1 MKRFIMSVIVIIVC
15 FLLQSTVF
23 QALSI
28 AGVAPNLL
36 LIVTVATGYM
46 RGRTE
51 GIYVGLACGLLVDI
65 CYGDMIGL
73 FGLMY
78 MCIGYLNGYAHKIYF
93 RDDYTMPIILVSI
106 SDFLYGFFYYVFLF
120 LLRNRLDFFFYL
132 RRIILPE
139 LIYTVV
145 VSILLYK
152 ILHILNVKLKRSA
165 YKEV

>member
-1 MKRFIMSVIVIIVC
+1 MKQFIMSVIAIIVC

-28 AGVAPNLL
+28 AGVVPNLL
-36 LIVTVATGYM
+36 LIVTVAAGYM
-46 RGRTE
+46 HGRKN

-65 CYGDMIGL
+65 CYGDVIGL

-78 MCIGYLNGYAHKIYF
+78 MCIGYLNGYAHKVYF

-106 SDFLYGFFYYVFLF
+106 SDLLYGFFYYVFLF
-120 LLRNRLDFFFYL
+120 LLRNRLNFFFYL
-132 RRIILPE
+132 KRIILPE

-145 VSILLYK
+145 VSIVLYK
-152 ILHILNVKLKRSA
+152 ILHIMNVKLERSA

>member
-1 MKRFIMSVIVIIVC
+1 MKQFIMSVIVIIVC

-28 AGVAPNLL
+28 AGVVPNLL
-36 LIVTVATGYM
+36 LIVTVAAGYM
-46 RGRTE
+46 HGRKN

-65 CYGDMIGL
+65 CYGDIIGL

-78 MCIGYLNGYAHKIYF
+78 MCIGYLNGYAHKVYF

-106 SDFLYGFFYYVFLF
+106 SNLLYGFFYYVFLF
-120 LLRNRLDFFFYL
+120 LLRNRLNFFFYL
-132 RRIILPE
+132 RRIIFPE

-145 VSILLYK
+145 VSIVLYK
-152 ILHILNVKLKRSA
+152 ILHILNVKLERSA

>member
-1 MKRFIMSVIVIIVC
+1 MKQFIMSVIVIIVC

-28 AGVAPNLL
+28 AGVVPNLL
-36 LIVTVATGYM
+36 LIVTVAAGYM
-46 RGRTE
+46 HGRTN

-65 CYGDMIGL
+65 CYGDIVGL

-78 MCIGYLNGYAHKIYF
+78 MCIGYLNGYAHKVYF
-93 RDDYTMPIILVSI
+93 RDDYTMPIILVSV

-120 LLRNRLDFFFYL
+120 LLRNRLNFFFYL
-132 RRIILPE
+132 KRIILPE

-145 VSILLYK
+145 VSIVLYK
-152 ILHILNVKLKRSA
+152 ILYILNVKLERST

>member
-1 MKRFIMSVIVIIVC
+1 MKQFIMSVIVIIVC

-28 AGVAPNLL
+28 AGVVPNLL
-36 LIVTVATGYM
+36 LIVTVAAGYM
-46 RGRTE
+46 HGRKN
-51 GIYVGLACGLLVDI
+51 GIYVGLACVLLVDI
-65 CYGDMIGL
+65 CYGDIIGL

-78 MCIGYLNGYAHKIYF
+78 MCIGYLNGYAHKVYF

-106 SDFLYGFFYYVFLF
+106 SNLLYGFFYYVFLF
-120 LLRNRLDFFFYL
+120 LLRNRLNFFFYL

-145 VSILLYK
+145 VSIVLYK
-152 ILHILNVKLKRSA
+152 ILHILNVKLERSA

>member
-1 MKRFIMSVIVIIVC
+1 MKQFIMSVIVIIVC

-28 AGVAPNLL
+28 AGVVPNLL
-36 LIVTVATGYM
+36 LIVTVASGYM
-46 RGRTE
+46 HGRTN

-65 CYGDMIGL
+65 CYGDVIGL

-78 MCIGYLNGYAHKIYF
+78 MCIGYLNGYAHKVYF

-106 SDFLYGFFYYVFLF
+106 SNLLYGFFYYVFLF
-120 LLRNRLDFFFYL
+120 LLRNRLNFFFYL

-145 VSILLYK
+145 VSIVLYK
-152 ILHILNVKLKRSA
+152 ILHIMNVKLERSA

>member
-1 MKRFIMSVIVIIVC
+1 MKRFFMSLIVIIVC

-23 QALSI
+23 QSLAI
-28 AGVAPNLL
+28 AGVVPNLL
-36 LIVTVATGYM
+36 LIVTVAAGYM
-46 RGRTE
+46 HGRTN

-65 CYGDMIGL
+65 CYGDVIGL

-93 RDDYTMPIILVSI
+93 TMPIILVSI

-120 LLRNRLDFFFYL
+120 LLRNRLNILFYL
-132 RRIILPE
+132 KRVILPE

-145 VSILLYK
+145 VSIVLYK
-152 ILHILNVKLKRSA
+152 ILHILNVKLERSE

>member
-1 MKRFIMSVIVIIVC
+1 MKQFIMSVIVIIVC

-28 AGVAPNLL
+28 AGVVPNLL
-36 LIVTVATGYM
+36 LIVTVAAGYM
-46 RGRTE
+46 HGRKN

-65 CYGDMIGL
+65 CYGDIIGL

-78 MCIGYLNGYAHKIYF
+78 MCIGYLNGYAHKVYF

-106 SDFLYGFFYYVFLF
+106 SNLLYGFFYYVFLF
-120 LLRNRLDFFFYL
+120 LLRNRLNFFFYL

-145 VSILLYK
+145 VSIVLYK
-152 ILHILNVKLKRSA
+152 ILHILNVKLERSA

>member
-1 MKRFIMSVIVIIVC
+1 MKQFIMSVIVIIVC

-28 AGVAPNLL
+28 AGVVPNLL
-36 LIVTVATGYM
+36 LIVTVAAGYM
-46 RGRTE
+46 HGRIN

-65 CYGDMIGL
+65 CYGDIIGL

-78 MCIGYLNGYAHKIYF
+78 MCIGYINGYAHKIYF

-106 SDFLYGFFYYVFLF
+106 SDLLYGFFYYVFLF
-120 LLRNRLDFFFYL
+120 LLRNRLNFFFYL
-132 RRIILPE
+132 KRIILPE

-145 VSILLYK
+145 VSIVLYK
-152 ILHILNVKLKRSA
+152 ILHILNVKLERSA

>member
-1 MKRFIMSVIVIIVC
+1 MKRFFMFFITIIVC

-23 QALSI
+23 QALSL

-36 LIVTVATGYM
+36 LIVTVAAGYM
-46 RGRTE
+46 YGRTK

-65 CYGDMIGL
+65 CYGDIIGL

-120 LLRNRLDFFFYL
+120 LLRNRLNFFFYL

-145 VSILLYK
+145 VSIVLYK
-152 ILHILNVKLKRSA
+152 ILHILNVKLERSA
-165 YKEV
+165 HKEV

>member
-1 MKRFIMSVIVIIVC
+1 MKRFFMFFITIIVC

-23 QALSI
+23 QSLSL
-28 AGVAPNLL
+28 AGVAPNIL
-36 LIVTVATGYM
+36 LIVTVAAGYM
-46 RGRTE
+46 YGRTK

-65 CYGDMIGL
+65 CYGDIIGL
-73 FGLMY
+73 FGLMF

-120 LLRNRLDFFFYL
+120 LLRNRLNFFFYL

-145 VSILLYK
+145 VSIVLYK
-152 ILHILNVKLKRSA
+152 ILHILNVKLERSA
-165 YKEV
+165 HKEV

>member
-1 MKRFIMSVIVIIVC
+1 MRHFILSFIVILVC

-36 LIVTVATGYM
+36 LIVTVAAGYM
-46 RGRTE
+46 RGRKI
-51 GIYVGLACGLLVDI
+51 GIYTGLACGLLVDI
-65 CYGDMIGL
+65 CYGDVIGL

-78 MCIGYLNGYAHKIYF
+78 MVIGYLNGYAHKVYF
-93 RDDYTMPIILVSI
+93 RDDYTMPIFLVAG
-106 SDFLYGFFYYVFLF
+106 SDFIYGFFYYIVMF
-120 LLRNRLDFFFYL
+120 LLRNRLNVFFYI

-139 LIYTVV
+139 LIYTVL
-145 VSILLYK
+145 VSIVLYK
-152 ILHILNVKLKRSA
+152 LLHILNEKLDRSV

>member
-1 MKRFIMSVIVIIVC
+1 MKQFIMSVIAIIVC

-28 AGVAPNLL
+28 AGVVPNLL
-36 LIVTVATGYM
+36 LIVTVASGYM
-46 RGRTE
+46 HGRTN

-65 CYGDMIGL
+65 CYGDVIGL

-78 MCIGYLNGYAHKIYF
+78 MCIGYLNGYAHKVYF

-106 SDFLYGFFYYVFLF
+106 SDLLYGFFYYVFLF
-120 LLRNRLDFFFYL
+120 LLRNRLNFFFYL
-132 RRIILPE
+132 KRIILPE

-145 VSILLYK
+145 VSIVLYK
-152 ILHILNVKLKRSA
+152 ILHIMNVKLERSA

>member
-1 MKRFIMSVIVIIVC
+1 MKRFFMSVIVIIVC

-23 QALSI
+23 QALDI
-28 AGVAPNLL
+28 AGVVPNLL
-36 LIVTVATGYM
+36 LIVTVAAGYM
-46 RGRTE
+46 HGRKY
-51 GIYVGLACGLLVDI
+51 GIYVGLACGILVDI
-65 CYGDMIGL
+65 CYGDVIGL
-73 FGLMY
+73 FGFMY
-78 MCIGYLNGYAHKIYF
+78 MIIGYLNGYAHKIYF

-120 LLRNRLDFFFYL
+120 LLRNRLNFFFYL

-145 VSILLYK
+145 VSIVLYK
-152 ILHILNVKLKRSA
+152 ILHILNVRLERSE